1 MAGICRLDGGA
12 AEVGLWQNL
21 AMHVEMH
28 TFVLI
33 LAAALLAG
41 WVDSVAG
48 GGGLIQLPALLLFS
62 GLPPLEVIATNKM
75 PAFLGTSVSTATY
88 YRRIGPD
95 MKTALPMAGCALAG
109 SVGGAALA
117 SIIPAA
123 AFKPIIVIACA
134 GVAIWTVAHRDAGLV
149 TALRHGGRK
158 HTALA
163 VLIGGVIGVYD
174 GVLGPGTGSFLIIG
188 LVGVLGYAFMPASA
202 IAKVVNLGTNI
213 GALAF
218 FIPAGVVH
226 WNLALPMAVANMV
239 GNYIGSRMAISR
251 GSGFVRA
258 IFLIVVTALILRL
271 GYDLIAG

>member
-1 MAGICRLDGGA
+1 MSLEPSAIA
-12 AEVGLWQNL
+12 
-21 AMHVEMH
+21 
-28 TFVLI
+28 LI

-41 WVDSVAG
+41 WVDSIAG

-62 GLPPLEVIATNKM
+62 GLPPIQVIATNKL
-75 PAFLGTSVSTATY
+75 PSFFGTSVSTATY
-88 YRRIGPD
+88 YRRVGPD
-95 MKTALPMAGCALAG
+95 MRTALPMAGCALAG

-117 SIIPAA
+117 SIIPSE
-123 AFKPIIVIACA
+123 AFEPIIVLACA
-134 GVAIWTVAHRDAGLV
+134 GVAIWTVMHRDAGLV
-149 TALRHGGRK
+149 TVLRHRGRK

-163 VLIGGVIGVYD
+163 VIIGAIIGLYD
-174 GVLGPGTGSFLIIG
+174 GVLGPGTGSFLIIS

-202 IAKVVNLGTNI
+202 IAKVVNLGTNV

-218 FIPAGVVH
+218 FIPAGLVQ
-226 WNLALPMAVANMV
+226 WRLALPMAAANML
-239 GNYIGSRMAISR
+239 GNYVGSRMAVSK